1 MLRLIVSL
9 DLATLLQKPV
19 GGGREAPPSSSSS
32 SSQSLVFTNSH
43 HHHHQPQQPQLPLS
57 RNATGS
63 TSYAHVALVN

>member
-32 SSQSLVFTNSH
+32 TSQSLVFTNSH